1 MRANRSLSSL
11 CAMKKDYAVSVIFP
25 EVLVKHSRQQV
36 RVSASNLRLAAN
48 EALKAIM
55 KREGIKGRRLTR
67 LQLAVVH
74 AGQTTTQDHEA

>member
-1 MRANRSLSSL
+1 MRANRSLSSRG
-11 CAMKKDYAVSVIFP
+11 AMKKDYAVSVIFP

-55 KREGIKGRRLTR
+55 KREGIKGRQLTR